1 MKKITY
7 IAFLVCEKLRAFFE
21 TAKQKVYSYERNHFP
36 SMGCPVPDDVTIPKG
51 FVAEVREGEIVFTPN
66 CLDFNCPIPDGYKV
80 AIHRGRIYFFSDN
93 KENHNYGTLYS
104 KATDG
109 YEG

>member
-1 MKKITY
+1 MKKIFY
-7 IAFLVCEKLRAFFE
+7 ITLVICEKLRAFFE
-21 TAKQKVYSYERNHFP
+21 KAKQRVYSFERKHLQ
-36 SMGCPVPDDVTIPKG
+36 SVCAPVPDDVTIPEG
-51 FVAEVREGEIVFTPN
+51 FVAEVRDNEVIFNPKG
-66 CLDFNCPIPDGYKV
+66 LDFDCPIPDGYKV